1 MMKSLFVGAIGCFLL
16 SVNAGAAYFQS
27 TTTWIARCERP
38 IEVSERQTAEFVLTS
53 QPLSDCYAYLM
64 AVFDGLDASSF
75 EFMKSV
81 RTSRIRQWENAVC
94 FPEDLD
100 QEKLRQSFLSYA
112 KRYPYPKLTGTSP
125 AYVAA
130 DAFALSWP
138 CEGN

>member
-38 IEVSERQTAEFVLTS
+38 IEDPERQTAEFVLTS
-53 QPLSDCYAYLM
+53 QSLSDCYAYLM
-64 AVFDGLDASSF
+64 AVADGLDASSF

-94 FPEDLD
+94 FPEDVD
-100 QEKLRQSFLSYA
+100 QKKLRQSFLSYA
-112 KRYPYPKLTGTSP
+112 KRYPYPELTGTSP

>member
-16 SVNAGAAYFQS
+16 SINAGAAYFQS

-38 IEVSERQTAEFVLTS
+38 IEDPERQTAEFVLTS
-53 QPLSDCYAYLM
+53 QSLSDCYAYLM
-64 AVFDGLDASSF
+64 AVADGLDASSF

-81 RTSRIRQWENAVC
+81 RSSRIRQWENAVC
-94 FPEDLD
+94 FSEDVD

-112 KRYPYPKLTGTSP
+112 KRYPYPELTGTSP